1 MTQSDISENN
11 AVDHF
16 SSEIPSTLYTTLPG
30 MACYE
35 VSGEDA
41 QSFLQS
47 QFTNDVNAINAT
59 QGQLTS
65 YCTPKGRMIAIFY
78 ICQWLDSYYLI
89 IPEEIASAMMQRI
102 KMYIMRAKVVILD
115 RSDQLPINA
124 LFGQQAEQT
133 LEQLDYHAPQQD
145 YQTSSFDG
153 GCCMRIPGIV
163 PRYILLGDEQLSNE
177 LRQAASS
184 DNLSIHTSSPEY
196 WQWLD
201 IMSGIPM
208 IYSGTQEAFVPQMM
222 NLELISGVS
231 FSKGCYPGQE
241 VVARLH
247 YLGNANRRMY
257 RIGSSEKIAIKTGDD
272 IYASDSE
279 KNQAIG
285 KVVSAVTTGKQDV
298 TALAVLRVEDAE
310 NNKLAI
316 SSPTGAKVEV
326 KPLPYEIPHADKNK

>member
-1 MTQSDISENN
+1 MTQSEISENN

-35 VSGEDA
+35 VSGDDA

-47 QFTNDVNAINAT
+47 QFTNDVNDVNAT
-59 QGQLTS
+59 QGQLNS
-65 YCTPKGRMIAIFY
+65 YCTPKGRMMAIFY
-78 ICQWLDSYYLI
+78 ISQWQDSYYLI
-89 IPEEIASAMMQRI
+89 IPNEIASNVMQRI
-102 KMYIMRAKVVILD
+102 KMYVMRAKVTIAD
-115 RSDQLPINA
+115 RSDQLSIHA

-133 LEQLDYHAPQQD
+133 LDKLNYHAPKED
-145 YQTSSFDG
+145 YQTNSFANG
-153 GCCMRIPGIV
+153 FCMRIPGIV
-163 PRYILLGDEQLSNE
+163 PRYILIGDEQVTNE
-177 LRQAASS
+177 LSQATSNDSFAIS
-184 DNLSIHTSSPEY
+184 DSSPEY

-208 IYSGTQEAFVPQMM
+208 IHTETQEAFVPQMT

-241 VVARLH
+241 IVARLH

-257 RIGSSEKIAIKTGDD
+257 RIGSSENIEIKTGDD
-272 IYASDSE
+272 LYASDSD

-285 KVVSAVTTGKQDV
+285 KVVSAVSTGTRGV
-298 TALAVLRVEDAE
+298 TALAVMRVEAAE

-316 SSPTGAKVEV
+316 SSATGPKVEV
-326 KPLPYEIPHADKNK
+326 MSLPYEIPKADKK